1 MNKSV
6 LLLSTGNIRRQDHG
20 SITINETRLSSR
32 NTRNIARAKDA
43 REYRNNVAVDRRR
56 ERKERKKEGER
67 STTIMWR

>member
-43 REYRNNVAVDRRR
+43 REYRNNVVVDRRR

>member
-6 LLLSTGNIRRQDHG
+6 LLLSTGNIRRQDHE

-43 REYRNNVAVDRRR
+43 REYRNNVVVDRRR